1 MTQTELD
8 ILIQNKNIYYIY
20 NLKPI
25 TPENNDEYLIVVD
38 NGYKLDLVSEGVI
51 VLELKDWFEHSIKS
65 DLLAWICACLNKKY
79 IIKEHVKLLCQTK
92 PLELRKEIDKIK
104 SVLNMTPEESFY
116 FLVNLTYAIQ
126 IIENHKITKYN
137 VLKDYY
143 KSVKSLSDPKEIME
157 CFMVY
162 YQPLKKLLGKYTDE
176 LLLKEKIKKISVKLK
191 NGK

>member
-1 MTQTELD
+1 
-8 ILIQNKNIYYIY
+8 
-20 NLKPI
+20 
-25 TPENNDEYLIVVD
+25 
-38 NGYKLDLVSEGVI
+38 
-51 VLELKDWFEHSIKS
+51 
-65 DLLAWICACLNKKY
+65 
-79 IIKEHVKLLCQTK
+79 
-92 PLELRKEIDKIK
+92 
-104 SVLNMTPEESFY
+104 MTPEESFY